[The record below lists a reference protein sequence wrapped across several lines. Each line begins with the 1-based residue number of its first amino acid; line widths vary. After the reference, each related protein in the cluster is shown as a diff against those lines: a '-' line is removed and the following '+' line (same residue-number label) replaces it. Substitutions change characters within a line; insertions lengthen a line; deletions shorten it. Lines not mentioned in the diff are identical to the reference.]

1 MIKGQGKYFTIPGY
15 DEGYPLTLL
24 NTIYHKP
31 RKMYNKKTKKEVMI
45 PPILDLVCIDNNTN
59 EKFIANI
66 FDPTYD
72 YFLIKPEYRV
82 NYNQFT
88 VPIEECDRI
97 SVPNTE
103 LLKSIA
109 ENTNNLNFYYENLKN
124 KNFKNNSVLH
134 THTSIMMSD
143 TQIEDHYRWKF
154 SNTYQ
159 NEYCNFHKAF
169 FDIEVAAELA
179 KGDFPEPGEVP
190 VTAIAYIDEKTR
202 MIHQFNLR
210 MESYTQMPE
219 YEEEIKRS
227 NGQMKEFIEILTNH
241 VGGIDKFIEYELD
254 KFSYNME
261 FFDDELELIKRFFDY
276 VHYNSP
282 DFMLAWNMRFDIPY
296 LIARLKALGVKPEDI
311 ICDPDFLI
319 KDANYFIDDFFQK
332 SEEQRDFFF
341 CSSKTVYLDH
351 LIQFASMRKGRGA
364 LEELKLDYIGELV
377 CGIHKLDYHAYAK
390 DLKKLPF
397 NNYKIFS
404 YYNIIDTIVEYC
416 IEKTVSDLNSIFSDV
431 LVNNTRYPYIFKQS
445 IYLKNRACKSNFNDG
460 LVFTNN
466 VNKNNTKTPFS
477 GGYKS
482 DPNKNG
488 NFSKICVNGQYLP
501 IYDKLN
507 DFDYKS
513 MYPMIILL
521 FNIGMET
528 LICHINIPTNVLL
541 DKFRNRFGREEKA
554 YVIEGQF
561 TEDLQSHN
569 WIEFFSR
576 WFRFG
581 TYSEVIDDV
590 IEYFTKVK
598 LPNGRLGLH
607 NSDGKMNAFVKGPD
621 DLNKWRRNAFIK
633 IMTEEDLD
641 IADRQLSYEAIDY
654 TKYGAV
660 SNNPRIVDFETM
672 YEAYNNQYRLQYLEN
687 RSVKNA

>member
-1 MIKGQGKYFTIPGY
+1 MIKGQGKFFSVPGY
-15 DEGYPLTLL
+15 EEGYPLTLL

-31 RKMYNKKTKKEVMI
+31 RKMHNKRTGKDVII
-45 PPILDLVCIDNNTN
+45 PPILDLVIIDNNTN
-59 EKFIANI
+59 EKFVQTIME
-66 FDPTYD
+66 PTYD

-88 VPIEECDRI
+88 VPVEECTRI
-97 SVPNTE
+97 SVPNSN

-109 ENTNNLNFYYENLKN
+109 ENTNNLNYYYDNLK
-124 KNFKNNSVLH
+124 KNNYKNNNSLH

-159 NEYCNFHKAF
+159 NEYCTFHKAF

-190 VTAIAYIDEKTR
+190 VTAIAYIDEKTS

-210 MESYTQMPE
+210 VSVYDQMVEYENEVKKYNSQMP
-219 YEEEIKRS
+219 
-227 NGQMKEFIEILTNH
+227 EFIEILTNH
-241 VGGIDKFIEYELD
+241 VGGPEKFKEYGLD
-254 KFSYNME
+254 GFSYNIE
-261 FFDDELELIKRFFDY
+261 FFDDEITLIETFFAY
-276 VHYNSP
+276 VRSNSP

-296 LIARLKALGVKPEDI
+296 LIARINNLGHKPENI
-311 ICDPDFLI
+311 ICDPEFVI
-319 KDANYFIDDFFQK
+319 KDAYYFIDQFFLK

-341 CSSKTVYLDH
+341 CSSKTVWLDH

-364 LEELKLDYIGELV
+364 LEELKLDYVGEYV
-377 CGIHKLDYHAYAK
+377 CGIHKLDYRAYAK
-390 DLKKLPF
+390 DIKQLPF
-397 NNYKIFS
+397 KNYKIFS
-404 YYNIIDTIVEYC
+404 FYNIIDTIVEYC
-416 IEKTVSDLNSIFSDV
+416 IEKTVGDLNSIFSDV

-445 IYLKNRACKSNFNDG
+445 IYLKNRACKSNFIDG

-541 DKFRNRFGREEKA
+541 NKFRNRFGREEKG

-581 TYSEVIDDV
+581 TYSEVVDDV

-621 DLNKWRRNAFIK
+621 DLSKWKRNAFIK
-633 IMTEEDLD
+633 IMTEEDLEV
-641 IADRQLSYEAIDY
+641 ADRQLNYKAIDY
-654 TKYGAV
+654 KKYGAV
-660 SNNPRIVDFETM
+660 SDNPKIVDFETM

-687 RSVKNA
+687 RSVTNA